1 MGIVASGAAV
11 GGIIHPIM
19 LNQLFN
25 GSVGFHNGVR
35 TSAAMNGFL
44 LIVANVLMLRRG
56 VEQEVSHDPPVADT
70 PAKKWYQFFLDPDY
84 CTAVAG
90 CVESIPSSKRVTD
103 VSTSRDRNFLFFLG
117 GYFPLFY
124 LQLSAVTH
132 GIDPTLAFYSVS
144 LCLYIVS
151 FVLRVEYIP
160 RYPL

>member
-56 VEQEVSHDPPVADT
+56 VKQEVSHNPPATDP

-84 CTAVAG
+84 CTAVTG
-90 CVESIPSSKRVTD
+90 YVQSVPSSKRITD
-103 VSTSRDRNFLFFLG
+103 VLTSLDRNFLFFLG

-144 LCLYIVS
+144 LCLRLGL
-151 FVLRVEYIP
+151 FVLRTEYIQ
-160 RYPL
+160 RYPS